1 MTAFLLELGTEEL
14 PASFVCD
21 STQQWQR
28 LIPATLA
35 EQFLTNDSI
44 NVYATPRRLA
54 VLVTGLPLQ
63 QLDREE
69 EVKGPPASS
78 AFKDGKPTKAAEGF
92 AKKQGVEIEALEV
105 RATDKGDF
113 VFVLKKIPG
122 RRTAD
127 ILAELVPLWINK
139 LEGKRFMRWAD
150 GDLKFPRPIRSL
162 VALLDDTVLPIT
174 LVSGSDTV
182 KSDRISQG
190 HRVLYTPPTPPLAK
204 GGTLIP
210 TPPQTQGG
218 TLIPTPPQTQGETL
232 IPTPT
237 QTQGET
243 LIPTP
248 TQTQGETLILTK
260 GGTGGVSI
268 PQAEDY
274 VQCLRAAY
282 VEVNRQQRKNQIQ
295 AQVEAAATKQGG
307 YADISDDLLE
317 EVTDLVE
324 WPNAVV
330 GKFDDEFLIL
340 PPEVITTIIVT
351 NQRYFPILKN
361 PQYPELLP
369 YFITISNGD
378 PAKSA
383 IIAAGNERVVRARL
397 ADGQFFYKADLAKP
411 LEDYLPKLE
420 TVTFQEDLGTVRA
433 KVDRLCKIA
442 NLLVNQL
449 QIPETEQADVAR
461 AALLCKAD
469 LVTQMVYELPE
480 MQGIMGQK
488 YALASG
494 ESEAVAT
501 AIFEHYLPKGAGDNL
516 PQTLTGQIV
525 GISDKLD
532 TLVSI
537 FGLGMLPTG
546 SSDPFALRRAAN
558 AIINIIWAAQLPVNL
573 HKLLAQVVAEFTA
586 IRPETSPELL
596 SQLSEFFIQRIRTL
610 LEEEKNVDY
619 DLVNAVLGEK
629 DPEYTERAL
638 RNLLDT
644 LERTLFLQQ
653 IRNDNTLDKI
663 YETVNRSTRLA
674 AQGDLDKIE
683 LEPKK
688 AVKPELFQKSSEQA
702 FYDAVV
708 QLVPQT
714 QLSKQTRNYQQLV
727 DSLTEIAPTVS
738 NFFDGPE
745 SVLVMDS
752 DPEIKRNRLNLLGLL
767 RNHARVLADFGAIV
781 NRS

>member
-1 MTAFLLELGTEEL
+1 MAAFLLELGTEEL
-14 PASFVCD
+14 PASFVTG
-21 STQQWQR
+21 SAQQWQR
-28 LIPATLA
+28 LVPETLA

-44 NVYATPRRLA
+44 HVYATPRRLA
-54 VLVTGLPLQ
+54 VLIKGLPVQ

-92 AKKQGVEIEALEV
+92 AKKQGVEIDALEV

-122 RRTAD
+122 RQTAD
-127 ILAELVPLWINK
+127 ILAELVPLWISK

-150 GDLKFPRPIRSL
+150 GELKFPRPIRSI
-162 VALLDDTVLPIT
+162 VALLDDTVLPIA
-174 LVSGSDTV
+174 LVNGSDTV

-190 HRVLYTPPTPPLAK
+190 HRVLHTPPTPPLAK
-204 GGTLIP
+204 EGTLP
-210 TPPQTQGG
+210 TPPLAKEG
-218 TLIPTPPQTQGETL
+218 TSLPTPPLAKEGTL
-232 IPTPT
+232 PTPPLAKEGT
-237 QTQGET
+237 S
-243 LIPTP
+243 LPTP
-248 TQTQGETLILTK
+248 PLSK

-268 PQAEDY
+268 PQAEGY
-274 VQCLRAAY
+274 VECLRAAY
-282 VEVNRQQRKNQIQ
+282 VEVDRSQRKTQIK

-330 GKFDDEFLIL
+330 GKFDEEFLIL

-361 PQYPELLP
+361 PKSPELLP

-442 NLLVNQL
+442 SLIVNQL
-449 QIPETEQADVAR
+449 QLTAEESLHIAR

-494 ESEAVAT
+494 ESEAVAKG
-501 AIFEHYLPKGAGDNL
+501 IVEHYLPKGAGDKL
-516 PQTLTGQIV
+516 PQTITGQIV
-525 GISDKLD
+525 GIADKLD

-558 AIINIIWAAQLPVNL
+558 AIVNIIWAAQLPVNL
-573 HKLLAQVVAEFTA
+573 HQLLAESVGEFTA
-586 IRPETSPELL
+586 LRPETPVELL
-596 SQLSEFFIQRIRTL
+596 SQLYDFFLQRIRTL
-610 LEEEKNVDY
+610 LQEEKHVDY
-619 DLVNAVLGEK
+619 DLVNAVLGEN

-638 RNLLDT
+638 RDLLDA
-644 LERTLFLQQ
+644 LERALFLQQ
-653 IRNDNTLDKI
+653 IRNNHTLDKI

-714 QLSKQTRNYQQLV
+714 QLSKQTRNYQLLV

-752 DPEIKRNRLNLLGLL
+752 DPEIKRNRLSLLGLL

-781 NRS
+781 NRF

>member
-1 MTAFLLELGTEEL
+1 MPNFLLELGTEEL
-14 PASFVCD
+14 PASFVA
-21 STQQWQR
+21 SSAQQWQR
-28 LIPATLA
+28 LVPATLA
-35 EQFLTNDSI
+35 EESLTNDSI

-54 VLVTGLPLQ
+54 VLVKGLPVK

-92 AKKQGVEIEALEV
+92 AKKQGVEIDALEV

-122 RRTAD
+122 RMSAD
-127 ILAELVPLWINK
+127 ILTELVPQWINK

-150 GDLKFPRPIRSL
+150 GDLKFPRPIRSM

-190 HRVLYTPPTPPLAK
+190 HRVLYTPPTAL
-204 GGTLIP
+204 
-210 TPPQTQGG
+210 
-218 TLIPTPPQTQGETL
+218 
-232 IPTPT
+232 
-237 QTQGET
+237 
-243 LIPTP
+243 
-248 TQTQGETLILTK
+248 
-260 GGTGGVSI
+260 GGVSI

-274 VQCLRAAY
+274 VECLRAAC
-282 VEVNRQQRKNQIQ
+282 VEVDRTQRKNQIK

-307 YADISDDLLE
+307 YAAITEDLLE

-330 GKFDDEFLIL
+330 GKFDEEFLIL

-351 NQRYFPILKN
+351 NQRYFPILKS
-361 PQYPELLP
+361 PDYPELLP

-378 PAKSA
+378 PAKAA

-397 ADGQFFYKADLAKP
+397 ADGQFFYKADLVKP

-420 TVTFQEDLGTVRA
+420 KVTFQEDLGTVRA

-442 NLLVNQL
+442 SLIVNQL
-449 QIPETEQADVAR
+449 QIPEEEQGDIAR

-494 ESEAVAT
+494 ESEEVAT

-516 PQTLTGQIV
+516 PQTLTGQVVAIA
-525 GISDKLD
+525 DKLD

-558 AIINIIWAAQLPVNL
+558 AITNIIWAAQLPLNL
-573 HKLLAQVVAEFTA
+573 HQLLAEVVAEFTA
-586 IRPETSPELL
+586 ARPETPTELL
-596 SQLSEFFIQRIRTL
+596 AQLYEFFLQRIRTL
-610 LEEEKNVDY
+610 LQEEKNVDY
-619 DLVNAVLGEK
+619 DLVNAVLGEN

-638 RNLLDT
+638 RDLLDA
-644 LERTLFLQQ
+644 LERALFLQQ
-653 IRNDNTLDKI
+653 IRNNQTLDLI

-674 AQGDLDKIE
+674 AQGSLDKIQ
-683 LEPKK
+683 LEPKT

-714 QLSKQTRNYQQLV
+714 LLSKQTRNYQQLV

-781 NRS
+781 NRF

>member
-1 MTAFLLELGTEEL
+1 MANFLLELGTEEL
-14 PASFVCD
+14 PASFVKD
-21 STQQWQR
+21 SAQQWQR
-28 LIPATLA
+28 LVPTTLS
-35 EQFLTNDSI
+35 EQFLTNESI
-44 NVYATPRRLA
+44 HVYATPRRLA
-54 VLVTGLPLQ
+54 VLIKGLPVQ
-63 QLDREE
+63 QSDREE

-92 AKKQGVEIEALEV
+92 TKKQGVEIDALEI

-122 RRTAD
+122 RMSAD
-127 ILAELVPLWINK
+127 ILAELVPLWISK

-150 GDLKFPRPIRSL
+150 GDLKFPRPIRSI

-182 KSDRISQG
+182 KSDRISQA
-190 HRVLYTPPTPPLAK
+190 HRVLHPS
-204 GGTLIP
+204 
-210 TPPQTQGG
+210 Q
-218 TLIPTPPQTQGETL
+218 
-232 IPTPT
+232 
-237 QTQGET
+237 
-243 LIPTP
+243 
-248 TQTQGETLILTK
+248 
-260 GGTGGVSI
+260 VSI

-274 VQCLRAAY
+274 VECLRAAC
-282 VEVNRQQRKNQIQ
+282 VEVDREQRKTQIK

-307 YADISDDLLE
+307 YADITEDLLE

-330 GKFDDEFLIL
+330 GKFDDEFLML

-351 NQRYFPILKN
+351 NQRYFPILKS
-361 PQYPELLP
+361 PDFPELLP

-442 NLLVNQL
+442 SLIANQL
-449 QIPETEQADVAR
+449 QITAEEQAYIAR

-525 GISDKLD
+525 GIADKLD

-558 AIINIIWAAQLPVNL
+558 AIVNIIWAAQLPVNL
-573 HKLLAQVVAEFTA
+573 HQLLAEVVAEFTA
-586 IRPETSPELL
+586 IRPETSPELQ
-596 SQLSEFFIQRIRTL
+596 SQLSEFFLQRIRTL
-610 LEEEKNVDY
+610 LQEEKNIDY
-619 DLVNAVLGEK
+619 DLVNAVLGEN

-638 RNLLDT
+638 RDLLDA
-644 LERTLFLQQ
+644 LERALFLQQ

-674 AQGDLDKIE
+674 AQGDLDKVE
-683 LEPKK
+683 LEPKT
-688 AVKPELFQKSSEQA
+688 AVKPELFQKSSEPA
-702 FYDAVV
+702 FYDALV

-714 QLSKQTRNYQQLV
+714 QLSKQTRNYQLLV
-727 DSLTEIAPTVS
+727 DSLTEIAPTVG
-738 NFFDGPE
+738 NFFDGPD
-745 SVLVMDS
+745 SVLVMDA
-752 DPEIKRNRLNLLGLL
+752 DAEIKRNRLNLLGLL

-781 NRS
+781 KS

>member
-1 MTAFLLELGTEEL
+1 MANFLLELGTEEL
-14 PASFVCD
+14 PASFVA
-21 STQQWQR
+21 SSAQQWQR
-28 LIPATLA
+28 LVPATLS
-35 EQFLTNDSI
+35 EQFLTNKSI
-44 NVYATPRRLA
+44 HVYATPRRLA
-54 VLVTGLPLQ
+54 VLVKGLPLQ

-69 EVKGPPASS
+69 EVKGPPATA

-92 AKKQGVEIEALEV
+92 AKKQGVEIDALEV

-122 RRTAD
+122 RMSAD
-127 ILAELVPLWINK
+127 ILAELVPLWISK

-150 GDLKFPRPIRSL
+150 GDLKFPRPIRSI
-162 VALLDDTVLPIT
+162 VALLDDTVLQIT
-174 LVSGSDTV
+174 LVSGSDTI
-182 KSDRISQG
+182 KSDRISQA
-190 HRVLYTPPTPPLAK
+190 HRVLHPS
-204 GGTLIP
+204 
-210 TPPQTQGG
+210 Q
-218 TLIPTPPQTQGETL
+218 
-232 IPTPT
+232 
-237 QTQGET
+237 
-243 LIPTP
+243 
-248 TQTQGETLILTK
+248 
-260 GGTGGVSI
+260 VSI

-274 VQCLRAAY
+274 VECLRAAC
-282 VEVNRQQRKNQIQ
+282 VEVDRTQRKTQIQ

-307 YADISDDLLE
+307 YADITEDLLE

-340 PPEVITTIIVT
+340 PPEVITAIIVT
-351 NQRYFPILKN
+351 NQRYFPILKSPN
-361 PQYPELLP
+361 FPELLP

-442 NLLVNQL
+442 SLIANQL
-449 QIPETEQADVAR
+449 QITAEEQAYIAR

-525 GISDKLD
+525 GIADKLD

-558 AIINIIWAAQLPVNL
+558 AIVNIIWAAQLPVNL
-573 HKLLAQVVAEFTA
+573 HQLLAEVVAEFTA
-586 IRPETSPELL
+586 IRPETSPELQ
-596 SQLSEFFIQRIRTL
+596 SQLSEFFLQRIRTL
-610 LEEEKNVDY
+610 LQEEKNIDY
-619 DLVNAVLGEK
+619 DLVNAVLGEN

-638 RNLLDT
+638 RDLLDA
-644 LERTLFLQQ
+644 LERALFLQQ

-683 LEPKK
+683 LEPKT
-688 AVKPELFQKSSEQA
+688 AVKPELFQKSSEPA
-702 FYDAVV
+702 FYDALV

-714 QLSKQTRNYQQLV
+714 QLSKQTRNYQLLV

-738 NFFDGPE
+738 NFFDGPD
-745 SVLVMDS
+745 SVLVMDA
-752 DPEIKRNRLNLLGLL
+752 DAEIKRNRLSLLGLL

-781 NRS
+781 KS

>member
-1 MTAFLLELGTEEL
+1 MPNFLLELGTEEL
-14 PASFVCD
+14 PASFVA
-21 STQQWQR
+21 SSAQQWQR
-28 LIPATLA
+28 LVPATLA
-35 EQFLTNDSI
+35 EESLTNDSI

-54 VLVTGLPLQ
+54 VLVKGLPVQ

-122 RRTAD
+122 RMTAD
-127 ILAELVPLWINK
+127 ILTELVPQWINK

-150 GDLKFPRPIRSL
+150 GDLKFPRPIRWM

-190 HRVLYTPPTPPLAK
+190 HRVLYTPPTPPLGK
-204 GGTLIP
+204 G
-210 TPPQTQGG
+210 
-218 TLIPTPPQTQGETL
+218 EA
-232 IPTPT
+232 
-237 QTQGET
+237 
-243 LIPTP
+243 
-248 TQTQGETLILTK
+248 
-260 GGTGGVSI
+260 GGVSI

-274 VQCLRAAY
+274 VECLRAAC
-282 VEVNRQQRKNQIQ
+282 VEVDRTQRKNQIK

-307 YADISDDLLE
+307 YADITEDLLE

-351 NQRYFPILKN
+351 NQRYFPILKS
-361 PQYPELLP
+361 PDYPELLP

-378 PAKSA
+378 SAKAA

-397 ADGQFFYKADLAKP
+397 ADGQFFYKADLVKP
-411 LEDYLPKLE
+411 LEDYLPKLA

-442 NLLVNQL
+442 SLIATQL
-449 QIPETEQADVAR
+449 QITDEEQAYIAR

-494 ESEAVAT
+494 ESEEVAT

-516 PQTLTGQIV
+516 PQTLTGQVV
-525 GISDKLD
+525 GIADKLD

-558 AIINIIWAAQLPVNL
+558 AITNIIWAAQLPINL
-573 HKLLAQVVAEFTA
+573 HQLLAEVVAEFTTA
-586 IRPETSPELL
+586 RPETPAELL
-596 SQLSEFFIQRIRTL
+596 DQLYEFFLQRIRTL
-610 LEEEKNVDY
+610 LQEEKNVDY
-619 DLVNAVLGEK
+619 DLVNAVLGEN

-638 RNLLDT
+638 RDLLDAR
-644 LERTLFLQQ
+644 ERALFLQQ
-653 IRNDNTLDKI
+653 IRNNQTLDLI

-674 AQGDLDKIE
+674 AQGDLDKVE
-683 LEPKK
+683 LEPKT
-688 AVKPELFQKSSEQA
+688 AVKPDLFQKSSEQA

-714 QLSKQTRNYQQLV
+714 LLSKQTRNYQQLV

-738 NFFDGPE
+738 SFFDGPE
-745 SVLVMDS
+745 SVLVMDP
-752 DPEIKRNRLNLLGLL
+752 DPEIKQNRLNLLGLL
-767 RNHARVLADFGAIV
+767 RNHARVLADFGGIV
-781 NRS
+781 KS

>member
-1 MTAFLLELGTEEL
+1 MANFLLELGTEEL
-14 PASFVCD
+14 PASFVRG
-21 STQQWQR
+21 SAQQWQQ
-28 LIPATLA
+28 LVPATLA
-35 EQFLTNDSI
+35 EQSLTNDSI

-54 VLVTGLPLQ
+54 VLVKGLPVQ

-92 AKKQGVEIEALEV
+92 AKKQGVEIDALEV

-122 RRTAD
+122 RKTAD
-127 ILAELVPLWINK
+127 ILAELVPQWINK

-150 GDLKFPRPIRSL
+150 GDLKFPRPIRSM

-190 HRVLYTPPTPPLAK
+190 HRVLHTPPTPPLD
-204 GGTLIP
+204 
-210 TPPQTQGG
+210 
-218 TLIPTPPQTQGETL
+218 
-232 IPTPT
+232 
-237 QTQGET
+237 
-243 LIPTP
+243 
-248 TQTQGETLILTK
+248 K

-274 VQCLRAAY
+274 VECLRAAC
-282 VEVNRQQRKNQIQ
+282 VEVDRSQRKTQIK

-307 YADISDDLLE
+307 YADITEELLE

-330 GKFDDEFLIL
+330 GKFDEEFLIL

-351 NQRYFPILKN
+351 NQRYFPILKS
-361 PQYPELLP
+361 PDYPELLP
-369 YFITISNGD
+369 YFITISNGS

-442 NLLVNQL
+442 SLIINQL
-449 QIPETEQADVAR
+449 QITEEEQADVAR

-501 AIFEHYLPKGAGDNL
+501 AIFEHYLPRGAGDKL

-525 GISDKLD
+525 GIADKLD

-558 AIINIIWAAQLPVNL
+558 AITNIIWAAQLPVNL
-573 HKLLAQVVAEFTA
+573 HQLLAEVVAEFTA
-586 IRPETSPELL
+586 ARPETPGELL
-596 SQLSEFFIQRIRTL
+596 DQLYDFFLQRIRTL
-610 LEEEKNVDY
+610 LQEEKNVDY
-619 DLVNAVLGEK
+619 DLVNAILGEN

-638 RNLLDT
+638 RDLLDA
-644 LERTLFLQQ
+644 LERALFLQQ
-653 IRNDNTLDKI
+653 IRNNQTLDLI

-683 LEPKK
+683 LEPKT

-738 NFFDGPE
+738 NFFDGSE

-752 DPEIKRNRLNLLGLL
+752 DPEIKQNRLNLLGLL

-781 NRS
+781 KS

>member
-1 MTAFLLELGTEEL
+1 MANFLLELGTEEL
-14 PASFVCD
+14 PASFVR
-21 STQQWQR
+21 SSAQQWQR
-28 LIPATLA
+28 LVPATLA
-35 EQFLTNDSI
+35 EQSLTNDSI
-44 NVYATPRRLA
+44 NVYATARRLA
-54 VLVTGLPLQ
+54 VLVKGLPVQ

-78 AFKDGKPTKAAEGF
+78 AFKDGKPTTAAEGF
-92 AKKQGVEIEALEV
+92 AKKQGVEIDALEV

-113 VFVLKKIPG
+113 VFVLKKIAG
-122 RRTAD
+122 RMTAD
-127 ILAELVPLWINK
+127 ILAELVPQWINK

-150 GDLKFPRPIRSL
+150 GDLKFPRPIRWM

-190 HRVLYTPPTPPLAK
+190 HRVLHTSPTPPLAK
-204 GGTLIP
+204 GGTSLP
-210 TPPQTQGG
+210 TPP
-218 TLIPTPPQTQGETL
+218 LA
-232 IPTPT
+232 
-237 QTQGET
+237 
-243 LIPTP
+243 
-248 TQTQGETLILTK
+248 K

-268 PQAEDY
+268 PHAEDY
-274 VQCLRAAY
+274 VECLRAAW
-282 VEVNRQQRKNQIQ
+282 VEVDRTQRKTQIK

-307 YADISDDLLE
+307 YADITEELLE

-330 GKFDDEFLIL
+330 GKFDEEFLIL

-351 NQRYFPILKN
+351 NQRYFPILKS
-361 PQYPELLP
+361 PDYPELLP

-397 ADGQFFYKADLAKP
+397 ADGQFFYKADLAKR

-442 NLLVNQL
+442 SLIVNQL
-449 QIPETEQADVAR
+449 QITEEEQADVAR

-501 AIFEHYLPKGAGDNL
+501 AIFEHYLPRGAGDNL
-516 PQTLTGQIV
+516 PQTLTGQVI
-525 GISDKLD
+525 GIADKLD

-558 AIINIIWAAQLPVNL
+558 AITNIIWAAQLPVKL
-573 HKLLAQVVAEFTA
+573 HPFLSEVVAEFTA
-586 IRPETSPELL
+586 ARPETPRELL
-596 SQLSEFFIQRIRTL
+596 DQLYEFFLQRIRTL
-610 LEEEKNVDY
+610 LQEEKNVDY
-619 DLVNAVLGEK
+619 DLVNAVLGEN

-638 RNLLDT
+638 RDLLDA
-644 LERTLFLQQ
+644 LERALFLQQ
-653 IRNDNTLDKI
+653 IRNNQTLDLI

-683 LEPKK
+683 LEPKT

-752 DPEIKRNRLNLLGLL
+752 DPQIKQNRLNLLGLL

-781 NRS
+781 NRF

>member
-1 MTAFLLELGTEEL
+1 MPNFLLELGTEEL
-14 PASFVCD
+14 PASFVVG
-21 STQQWQR
+21 SAQQWQR
-28 LIPATLA
+28 LVPATLA
-35 EQFLTNDSI
+35 EESLTNDSI

-54 VLVTGLPLQ
+54 VLVKGLPVQ

-92 AKKQGVEIEALEV
+92 AKKQGVEIDALEV

-122 RRTAD
+122 RMSAD
-127 ILAELVPLWINK
+127 ILTELVPQWINK

-150 GDLKFPRPIRSL
+150 GDLKFPRPIRSI

-190 HRVLYTPPTPPLAK
+190 HRVLH
-204 GGTLIP
+204 
-210 TPPQTQGG
+210 PQ
-218 TLIPTPPQTQGETL
+218 P
-232 IPTPT
+232 
-237 QTQGET
+237 
-243 LIPTP
+243 
-248 TQTQGETLILTK
+248 
-260 GGTGGVSI
+260 VSI

-274 VQCLRAAY
+274 VEYLRAAC
-282 VEVNRQQRKNQIQ
+282 VEVDRTQRKNQIK

-307 YADISDDLLE
+307 YADITEDLLE

-330 GKFDDEFLIL
+330 GKFDEEFLIL

-361 PQYPELLP
+361 PGYPELLP

-378 PAKSA
+378 PAKAA

-397 ADGQFFYKADLAKP
+397 ADGQFFYKADLVKP
-411 LEDYLPKLE
+411 LEDYLPKLA

-442 NLLVNQL
+442 SLITNQL
-449 QIPETEQADVAR
+449 QITGEEQAYIAR
-461 AALLCKAD
+461 SALLCKAD

-494 ESEAVAT
+494 ESEEVAT
-501 AIFEHYLPKGAGDNL
+501 AILEHYLPKGAGDNL
-516 PQTLTGQIV
+516 PQTITGQIV
-525 GISDKLD
+525 AIADKLD

-573 HKLLAQVVAEFTA
+573 HQLLAQVVAEFTA
-586 IRPETSPELL
+586 TRPETPTELL
-596 SQLSEFFIQRIRTL
+596 AQLYEFFLQRIRTL
-610 LEEEKNVDY
+610 LQEEKNVDY
-619 DLVNAVLGEK
+619 DLVNAVLGEN

-638 RNLLDT
+638 RDLLDA
-644 LERTLFLQQ
+644 LERALFLQQ
-653 IRNDNTLDKI
+653 IRNNQTLDLI

-683 LEPKK
+683 LEPKA

-714 QLSKQTRNYQQLV
+714 LLSKQTRNYQQLV
-727 DSLTEIAPTVS
+727 DSLTEISPTVS

-745 SVLVMDS
+745 SVLVMDP
-752 DPEIKRNRLNLLGLL
+752 DPEIKQNRLNLLGLL

-781 NRS
+781 KS

>member
-1 MTAFLLELGTEEL
+1 MAAFLLELGTEEL

-21 STQQWQR
+21 SAQQWQR
-28 LIPATLA
+28 LVPATLG
-35 EQFLTNDSI
+35 EQFLTNESI
-44 NVYATPRRLA
+44 HVYATPRRLA
-54 VLVTGLPLQ
+54 VLVKGLPVQ

-92 AKKQGVEIEALEV
+92 AKKQGVEIEALEI

-122 RRTAD
+122 RMTAD
-127 ILAELVPLWINK
+127 ILAELVPLWISK

-150 GDLKFPRPIRSL
+150 GDLKFPRPIRSI

-182 KSDRISQG
+182 KSDRISQA
-190 HRVLYTPPTPPLAK
+190 HRVLHPS
-204 GGTLIP
+204 
-210 TPPQTQGG
+210 Q
-218 TLIPTPPQTQGETL
+218 
-232 IPTPT
+232 
-237 QTQGET
+237 
-243 LIPTP
+243 
-248 TQTQGETLILTK
+248 
-260 GGTGGVSI
+260 VSI

-274 VQCLRAAY
+274 VECLRAAY
-282 VEVNRQQRKNQIQ
+282 VEVDRQQRKTQIQ

-307 YADISDDLLE
+307 YADITDELLE

-330 GKFDDEFLIL
+330 GKFDDDFLML

-351 NQRYFPILKN
+351 NQRYFPILKS
-361 PQYPELLP
+361 PDFPELLP

-378 PAKSA
+378 PARSA

-433 KVDRLCKIA
+433 KVDRLSKIA
-442 NLLVNQL
+442 SLIANQL
-449 QIPETEQADVAR
+449 QLTAEESLYIAR
-461 AALLCKAD
+461 ASLLCKAD

-558 AIINIIWAAQLPVNL
+558 AIVNIIWTAQLPVNL
-573 HKLLAQVVAEFTA
+573 HQLLAESVGEFTA

-596 SQLSEFFIQRIRTL
+596 SQLSEFFLQRIRTL
-610 LEEEKNVDY
+610 LQEEKNIDY
-619 DLVNAVLGEK
+619 DLVNAVLGEN

-638 RNLLDT
+638 RDLLDA
-644 LERTLFLQQ
+644 LERALFLQQ
-653 IRNDNTLDKI
+653 IRNNQTLDLI

-674 AQGDLDKIE
+674 AQGDLDKVE
-683 LEPKK
+683 LEPKTV
-688 AVKPELFQKSSEQA
+688 VKPELFQKSSEQA
-702 FYDAVV
+702 FYDALV

-714 QLSKQTRNYQQLV
+714 QLSKQTRNYQLLV
-727 DSLTEIAPTVS
+727 DSLTEIAPTVG

-745 SVLVMDS
+745 SVLVMDADS
-752 DPEIKRNRLNLLGLL
+752 EIKGNRLNLLGLL

-781 NRS
+781 NRF

>member
-1 MTAFLLELGTEEL
+1 MAAFLLELGTEEL

-21 STQQWQR
+21 SVQQWQR
-28 LIPATLA
+28 LIPANLA
-35 EQFLTNDSI
+35 EQFLTNESI
-44 NVYATPRRLA
+44 HVYATPRRLA
-54 VLVTGLPLQ
+54 VLVTGLPVQ

-92 AKKQGVEIEALEV
+92 AKKQGVEMDALEI

-122 RRTAD
+122 RMSAD
-127 ILAELVPLWINK
+127 ILTELVPLWISK

-150 GDLKFPRPIRSL
+150 GDLKFPRPIRSI

-182 KSDRISQG
+182 KSDRLSQG

-204 GGTLIP
+204 GGTSLP
-210 TPPQTQGG
+210 TPP
-218 TLIPTPPQTQGETL
+218 LA
-232 IPTPT
+232 
-237 QTQGET
+237 
-243 LIPTP
+243 
-248 TQTQGETLILTK
+248 K

-268 PQAEDY
+268 PQAEGY
-274 VQCLRAAY
+274 VECLRAAY
-282 VEVNRQQRKNQIQ
+282 VEVDRSQRKTQIQ

-330 GKFDDEFLIL
+330 GKFDDEFLML

-361 PQYPELLP
+361 PKSPELLP

-442 NLLVNQL
+442 NLIVNQL
-449 QIPETEQADVAR
+449 QLTAAENLHIAR

-494 ESEAVAT
+494 EPEAVAT

-525 GISDKLD
+525 GIADKLD

-558 AIINIIWAAQLPVNL
+558 AIVNIIWAAQLPVNL
-573 HKLLAQVVAEFTA
+573 HQLLAESVAEFTV

-596 SQLSEFFIQRIRTL
+596 SQLYEFFLQRIRTL
-610 LEEEKNVDY
+610 LQEEKHVDY
-619 DLVNAVLGEK
+619 DLVNAVLGEN

-638 RNLLDT
+638 RDLLDA
-644 LERTLFLQQ
+644 LERALFLQQ
-653 IRNDNTLDKI
+653 IRNDKTLDLI

-674 AQGDLDKIE
+674 TQGDLDKIE
-683 LEPKK
+683 LEPQTV
-688 AVKPELFQKSSEQA
+688 VKPELFQKSSEQA
-702 FYDAVV
+702 FYDALVE
-708 QLVPQT
+708 LVPQT
-714 QLSKQTRNYQQLV
+714 QLSKQTRNYQLLV
-727 DSLTEIAPTVS
+727 DSLTEIAPTVG

-745 SVLVMDS
+745 SVLVMDA
-752 DPEIKRNRLNLLGLL
+752 DAEIKRNRLSLLGLL

-781 NRS
+781 NRF

>member
-1 MTAFLLELGTEEL
+1 MPNFLLELGTEEL
-14 PASFVCD
+14 PASFVAG
-21 STQQWQR
+21 SAQQWQQ
-28 LIPATLA
+28 LVPATLA
-35 EQFLTNDSI
+35 EESLTNDSI

-54 VLVTGLPLQ
+54 VLVKGLPVQ

-92 AKKQGVEIEALEV
+92 AKKQGVEIDALEV

-122 RRTAD
+122 RMTAD
-127 ILAELVPLWINK
+127 ILTELVPQWINK

-190 HRVLYTPPTPPLAK
+190 HRVLH
-204 GGTLIP
+204 
-210 TPPQTQGG
+210 PQ
-218 TLIPTPPQTQGETL
+218 P
-232 IPTPT
+232 
-237 QTQGET
+237 
-243 LIPTP
+243 
-248 TQTQGETLILTK
+248 
-260 GGTGGVSI
+260 VSI

-274 VQCLRAAY
+274 VECLRAAC
-282 VEVNRQQRKNQIQ
+282 VEVDRSQRKNQIK
-295 AQVEAAATKQGG
+295 AQVEAAATKQSG
-307 YADISDDLLE
+307 YADITEDLLE

-330 GKFDDEFLIL
+330 GKFDEEFLIL

-351 NQRYFPILKN
+351 NQRYFPILKS
-361 PQYPELLP
+361 PDFPELLP

-378 PAKSA
+378 PAKAA

-397 ADGQFFYKADLAKP
+397 ADGQFFYKADLVKP
-411 LEDYLPKLE
+411 LEDYLPKLA

-442 NLLVNQL
+442 SLIATQL
-449 QIPETEQADVAR
+449 QITGEEQAYIAR

-494 ESEAVAT
+494 ESEEVAT

-516 PQTLTGQIV
+516 PQTLTGQVV
-525 GISDKLD
+525 GIADKLD

-558 AIINIIWAAQLPVNL
+558 AIINIIWAAQLPINL
-573 HKLLAQVVAEFTA
+573 HQLLAEVVAEFTA
-586 IRPETSPELL
+586 ARPETPAELL
-596 SQLSEFFIQRIRTL
+596 SQLYEFFLQRIRTL
-610 LEEEKNVDY
+610 LQEEKNVDY
-619 DLVNAVLGEK
+619 DLVNAVLGEN

-638 RNLLDT
+638 RDLLDA
-644 LERTLFLQQ
+644 LERALFLQE
-653 IRNDNTLDKI
+653 IRNNQTLDLI

-674 AQGDLDKIE
+674 AQGDLDKVE
-683 LEPKK
+683 LEPKN

-714 QLSKQTRNYQQLV
+714 LLSKQTRDYQQLV

-752 DPEIKRNRLNLLGLL
+752 DPEIKQNRLNLLGLL

-781 NRS
+781 KG

>member
-1 MTAFLLELGTEEL
+1 MANFLLELGTEEL
-14 PASFVCD
+14 PASFVKG
-21 STQQWQR
+21 SAEQWQR
-28 LIPATLA
+28 LVPASLA
-35 EQFLTNDSI
+35 EQSLTNDSI

-54 VLVTGLPLQ
+54 VLVKGLPVQ

-92 AKKQGVEIEALEV
+92 AKKQGVEIDALEV

-122 RRTAD
+122 RMSAD
-127 ILAELVPLWINK
+127 ILAELVPQWINK

-150 GDLKFPRPIRSL
+150 GDLKFPRPIRSM

-190 HRVLYTPPTPPLAK
+190 HRVLYTPPTPPLGK
-204 GGTLIP
+204 GETSLP
-210 TPPQTQGG
+210 TPPLG
-218 TLIPTPPQTQGETL
+218 
-232 IPTPT
+232 
-237 QTQGET
+237 
-243 LIPTP
+243 
-248 TQTQGETLILTK
+248 K

-274 VQCLRAAY
+274 VECLRAAC
-282 VEVNRQQRKNQIQ
+282 VEVDRTKRKTQIK

-307 YADISDDLLE
+307 YAEITEDLLE

-330 GKFDDEFLIL
+330 GKFDEEFLIL

-351 NQRYFPILKN
+351 NQRYFPILKS
-361 PQYPELLP
+361 PDFPELLP

-378 PAKSA
+378 PAKAA

-397 ADGQFFYKADLAKP
+397 ADGQFFYKADLVKP

-420 TVTFQEDLGTVRA
+420 KVTFQEDLGTVRA

-442 NLLVNQL
+442 SLIVNQL
-449 QIPETEQADVAR
+449 QITDEEQAYIAR

-494 ESEAVAT
+494 EPEAVAT

-525 GISDKLD
+525 GIADKLD

-558 AIINIIWAAQLPVNL
+558 AIIDIIWTAELQINL
-573 HKLLAQVVAEFTA
+573 HKLLAEVVAEFTA

-596 SQLSEFFIQRIRTL
+596 SQLSEFFLQRIRTL
-610 LEEEKNVDY
+610 LQEEGQLDY
-619 DLVNAVLGEK
+619 DVVNAVLGEN

-638 RNLLDT
+638 RDLLDA
-644 LERTLFLQQ
+644 LERALFLQQ
-653 IRNDNTLDKI
+653 IRNDNTLDLI

-674 AQGDLDKIE
+674 AQGDLDKVE
-683 LEPKK
+683 LEPKN

-714 QLSKQTRNYQQLV
+714 LLSKQTRDYQQLV

-752 DPEIKRNRLNLLGLL
+752 DPEIKQNRLNLLGLL

-781 NRS
+781 KS

>member
-1 MTAFLLELGTEEL
+1 MPNFLLELGTEEL
-14 PASFVCD
+14 PASFVA
-21 STQQWQR
+21 SSAQQWQR
-28 LIPATLA
+28 LVPATLA
-35 EQFLTNDSI
+35 EESLTNDSI

-54 VLVTGLPLQ
+54 VLVKGLPVQ

-92 AKKQGVEIEALEV
+92 AKKQGVEIDALEV

-122 RRTAD
+122 RMTAD
-127 ILAELVPLWINK
+127 ILTELVPQWINK

-150 GDLKFPRPIRSL
+150 GDLKFPRPIRSI

-190 HRVLYTPPTPPLAK
+190 HRVLH
-204 GGTLIP
+204 
-210 TPPQTQGG
+210 PQ
-218 TLIPTPPQTQGETL
+218 P
-232 IPTPT
+232 
-237 QTQGET
+237 
-243 LIPTP
+243 
-248 TQTQGETLILTK
+248 
-260 GGTGGVSI
+260 VSI

-274 VQCLRAAY
+274 VECLRAGC
-282 VEVNRQQRKNQIQ
+282 VEVDRSQRKNQIK
-295 AQVEAAATKQGG
+295 AQVEAAATKQSG
-307 YADISDDLLE
+307 YADITEDLLE

-351 NQRYFPILKN
+351 NQRYFPILKS
-361 PQYPELLP
+361 PDFPELLP

-378 PAKSA
+378 PAKAA

-397 ADGQFFYKADLAKP
+397 ADGQFFYKADLVKP
-411 LEDYLPKLE
+411 LEDYLPKLA

-442 NLLVNQL
+442 SLIATQL
-449 QIPETEQADVAR
+449 QITGEQQAYIAR

-494 ESEAVAT
+494 ESEEVAT

-516 PQTLTGQIV
+516 PQTLTGQVV
-525 GISDKLD
+525 GIADKLD

-558 AIINIIWAAQLPVNL
+558 AITNIIWAAQLPINL
-573 HKLLAQVVAEFTA
+573 HQLLAEVVTEFTA
-586 IRPETSPELL
+586 ARPETPAELL
-596 SQLSEFFIQRIRTL
+596 DQLYEFFLQRIRTL
-610 LEEEKNVDY
+610 LQEEKNVDY
-619 DLVNAVLGEK
+619 DLVNAVLGEN
-629 DPEYTERAL
+629 DLEYTERAL
-638 RNLLDT
+638 RDLLDAR
-644 LERTLFLQQ
+644 ERALFLQQ
-653 IRNDNTLDKI
+653 IRNNQTLDLI

-683 LEPKK
+683 LEPKA
-688 AVKPELFQKSSEQA
+688 AVKPDLFQKSSEQA

-714 QLSKQTRNYQQLV
+714 LLSKQTRNYQQLV

-752 DPEIKRNRLNLLGLL
+752 DPEIKQNRLNLLGLL

-781 NRS
+781 KS

>member
-1 MTAFLLELGTEEL
+1 MAAFLLELGTEEL

-21 STQQWQR
+21 SAQQWQR
-28 LIPATLA
+28 LVPTTLA
-35 EQFLTNDSI
+35 EQFLTNESI
-44 NVYATPRRLA
+44 HVYATPRRLA
-54 VLVTGLPLQ
+54 VLIKGLPVQ

-69 EVKGPPASS
+69 DVKGPPASS

-92 AKKQGVEIEALEV
+92 AKKQGVEIEALEI

-122 RRTAD
+122 RMSAD
-127 ILAELVPLWINK
+127 ILTELVPLWISK

-150 GDLKFPRPIRSL
+150 GDLKFPRPIRSI

-182 KSDRISQG
+182 KSDRISQA
-190 HRVLYTPPTPPLAK
+190 HRVLH
-204 GGTLIP
+204 
-210 TPPQTQGG
+210 PQ
-218 TLIPTPPQTQGETL
+218 P
-232 IPTPT
+232 
-237 QTQGET
+237 
-243 LIPTP
+243 
-248 TQTQGETLILTK
+248 
-260 GGTGGVSI
+260 VSI

-274 VQCLRAAY
+274 VECLRAAY
-282 VEVNRQQRKNQIQ
+282 VEVDRTQRKTQIQ

-307 YADISDDLLE
+307 YADITDDLLE

-330 GKFDDEFLIL
+330 GKFDDEFLML

-351 NQRYFPILKN
+351 NQRYFPILKS
-361 PQYPELLP
+361 PDFPELLP

-442 NLLVNQL
+442 SLIVNQL
-449 QIPETEQADVAR
+449 QLTAEENLHIAR

-516 PQTLTGQIV
+516 PETLTGQIV

-558 AIINIIWAAQLPVNL
+558 AIVNIIWAAQLPVNL
-573 HKLLAQVVAEFTA
+573 HQLLAESVAEFTL

-596 SQLSEFFIQRIRTL
+596 SQLSEFFLQRIRTL
-610 LEEEKNVDY
+610 LQEEKNVDY
-619 DLVNAVLGEK
+619 DLVNAVLGEN

-638 RNLLDT
+638 RDLLDA
-644 LERTLFLQQ
+644 LERALFLQQ
-653 IRNDNTLDKI
+653 IRNNQTLDLI

-683 LEPKK
+683 LEPKT

-702 FYDAVV
+702 FYDALV

-714 QLSKQTRNYQQLV
+714 QLSKQTRNYQLLV

-738 NFFDGPE
+738 NFFDGPD
-745 SVLVMDS
+745 SVLVMDA
-752 DPEIKRNRLNLLGLL
+752 DAGIKGNRLNLLGLL

>member
-1 MTAFLLELGTEEL
+1 MVAFLLELGTEEL
-14 PASFVCD
+14 PASFVAG
-21 STQQWQR
+21 SVQQWQR
-28 LIPATLA
+28 LVPATLG
-35 EQFLTNDSI
+35 EQSLTNDSI
-44 NVYATPRRLA
+44 HVYATPRRLA
-54 VLVTGLPLQ
+54 VLIEGLPVKQ
-63 QLDREE
+63 SDREE
-69 EVKGPPASS
+69 EVKGPPAAS
-78 AFKDGKPTKAAEGF
+78 AFQDGKPTKAAEGF
-92 AKKQGVEIEALEV
+92 AKKQGVEMDALEV

-122 RRTAD
+122 RPTAD
-127 ILAELVPLWINK
+127 ILAELVPLWISK

-150 GDLKFPRPIRSL
+150 GELKFPRPIRSL
-162 VALLDDTVLPIT
+162 VALLDDTVLPID

-190 HRVLYTPPTPPLAK
+190 HRVLYTPPTPPL
-204 GGTLIP
+204 
-210 TPPQTQGG
+210 
-218 TLIPTPPQTQGETL
+218 
-232 IPTPT
+232 
-237 QTQGET
+237 
-243 LIPTP
+243 
-248 TQTQGETLILTK
+248 TK

-268 PQAEDY
+268 PQAEGY
-274 VQCLRAAY
+274 VECLRAAC
-282 VEVNRQQRKNQIQ
+282 VEVDRSQRKIQIQ
-295 AQVEAAATKQGG
+295 AQVESAATKQGG
-307 YADISDDLLE
+307 YADITEDLLE

-330 GKFDDEFLIL
+330 GKFDDDFLML

-361 PQYPELLP
+361 PQFPELLP

-420 TVTFQEDLGTVRA
+420 TVTFQEDLGTVRE

-442 NLLVNQL
+442 SLIVNQL
-449 QIPETEQADVAR
+449 QVTAEEKLHIAR

-469 LVTQMVYELPE
+469 LVTQMVYEFPE
-480 MQGIMGQK
+480 LQGIMGQK
-488 YALASG
+488 YAFASG

-501 AIFEHYLPKGAGDNL
+501 AILEHYLPKGAGDNL
-516 PQTLTGQIV
+516 PQTLTGQVV
-525 GISDKLD
+525 GIADKLD

-558 AIINIIWAAQLPVNL
+558 AIINIIWSAQLPINL
-573 HKLLAQVVAEFTA
+573 HQLLAEIVAEVTA
-586 IRPETSPELL
+586 TRPQTPPELL
-596 SQLSEFFIQRIRTL
+596 SQLYEFCLQRIRTL
-610 LEEEKNVDY
+610 LQEEKHVDY
-619 DLVNAVLGEK
+619 DLVNAVLGEN

-638 RNLLDT
+638 RDLLDAQ
-644 LERTLFLQQ
+644 ERALFLQQ
-653 IRNDNTLDKI
+653 IRNNKTLDKI

-683 LEPKK
+683 LEPKVT
-688 AVKPELFQKSSEQA
+688 VKPELFQKSSEQD
-702 FYDAVV
+702 FYDALV

-738 NFFDGPE
+738 NFFDGSE
-745 SVLVMDS
+745 SVLVMDA

-781 NRS
+781 NRF

>member
-1 MTAFLLELGTEEL
+1 MPNFLLELGTEEL
-14 PASFVCD
+14 PASFVA
-21 STQQWQR
+21 SSVRQWER
-28 LIPATLA
+28 LVPATLA
-35 EQFLTNDSI
+35 EQSLTNESI

-54 VLVTGLPLQ
+54 VLIEGLPIKQ
-63 QLDREE
+63 SDREE

-92 AKKQGVEIEALEV
+92 AKKQGVEIDALSV

-122 RRTAD
+122 RLSAD
-127 ILAELVPLWINK
+127 ILTELVPQWINK

-150 GDLKFPRPIRSL
+150 GDLKFPRPIRSI
-162 VALLDDTVLPIT
+162 VALLDDTVLPIA

-190 HRVLYTPPTPPLAK
+190 HRVLH
-204 GGTLIP
+204 
-210 TPPQTQGG
+210 PQ
-218 TLIPTPPQTQGETL
+218 P
-232 IPTPT
+232 
-237 QTQGET
+237 
-243 LIPTP
+243 
-248 TQTQGETLILTK
+248 
-260 GGTGGVSI
+260 VSI

-274 VQCLRAAY
+274 VECLRAAC
-282 VEVNRQQRKNQIQ
+282 VEVDRTQRKNQIK
-295 AQVEAAATKQGG
+295 AQVEATATKQGG
-307 YADISDDLLE
+307 YADITEDLLE

-330 GKFDDEFLIL
+330 GKFDEEFLIL

-351 NQRYFPILKN
+351 NQRYFPILKS
-361 PQYPELLP
+361 PDFPELLP

-378 PAKSA
+378 PAASA

-397 ADGQFFYKADLAKP
+397 ADGEFFYKADLAKP

-420 TVTFQEDLGTVRA
+420 KVTFQEDLGTVRA

-442 NLLVNQL
+442 SLITNQL
-449 QIPETEQADVAR
+449 QITAEEKAYIER

-488 YALASG
+488 YALACG
-494 ESEAVAT
+494 EAKAVAT
-501 AIFEHYLPKGAGDNL
+501 AIFEHYLPRGAGDNL

-525 GISDKLD
+525 GIADKLD

-558 AIINIIWAAQLPVNL
+558 AIINIIWAAQLPINL
-573 HKLLAQVVAEFTA
+573 HQLLAEVVAEFTV

-596 SQLSEFFIQRIRTL
+596 SQLYEFFLQRIRTL
-610 LEEEKNVDY
+610 LQEEKNVDY
-619 DLVNAVLGEK
+619 DLVNAVLGEN

-638 RNLLDT
+638 KDLLDT
-644 LERTLFLQQ
+644 LERALFLQE
-653 IRNDNTLDKI
+653 IRNDKTLDRI

-674 AQGDLDKIE
+674 AQGDLDKVE
-683 LEPKK
+683 LEPKN

-714 QLSKQTRNYQQLV
+714 LLSKQTRNYQQLV
-727 DSLTEIAPTVS
+727 ESLTDIAPAVS

-781 NRS
+781 NRF

>member
-1 MTAFLLELGTEEL
+1 MSAFLLELGTEEL
-14 PASFVCD
+14 PASFVAG
-21 STQQWQR
+21 SAQQWQR
-28 LIPATLA
+28 LVPATLA
-35 EQFLTNDSI
+35 EQSLTNDSI
-44 NVYATPRRLA
+44 HVYATPRRLA
-54 VLVTGLPLQ
+54 VLIEGLPVKQ
-63 QLDREE
+63 SDREE
-69 EVKGPPASS
+69 DVKGPPAAS

-122 RRTAD
+122 RPTAD
-127 ILAELVPLWINK
+127 ILTELVPLWISK

-150 GDLKFPRPIRSL
+150 GDLKFPRPIRSI
-162 VALLDDTVLPIT
+162 VALLDDTVLPID

-190 HRVLYTPPTPPLAK
+190 HRVLHTSPTPPL
-204 GGTLIP
+204 
-210 TPPQTQGG
+210 
-218 TLIPTPPQTQGETL
+218 
-232 IPTPT
+232 
-237 QTQGET
+237 
-243 LIPTP
+243 
-248 TQTQGETLILTK
+248 TK
-260 GGTGGVSI
+260 AMPGGVSI
-268 PQAEDY
+268 PQAEGY
-274 VQCLRAAY
+274 VEYLRAAC
-282 VEVNRQQRKNQIQ
+282 VEVDRSQRKIQIQ
-295 AQVEAAATKQGG
+295 AQVESAATKQGG
-307 YADISDDLLE
+307 YADITEDLLE

-330 GKFDDEFLIL
+330 GKFDDDFLML

-361 PQYPELLP
+361 PQFPELLP

-420 TVTFQEDLGTVRA
+420 TVTFQEDLGTVRE

-442 NLLVNQL
+442 SLLVNQL
-449 QIPETEQADVAR
+449 QVTAEEKLHIAR

-469 LVTQMVYELPE
+469 LVTQMVYEFPE
-480 MQGIMGQK
+480 LQGIMGQK
-488 YALASG
+488 YAFASG

-501 AIFEHYLPKGAGDNL
+501 AILEHYLPKGAGDNL
-516 PQTLTGQIV
+516 PQTMTGQIV
-525 GISDKLD
+525 GIADKLD

-573 HKLLAQVVAEFTA
+573 HQLLSESVAEFTA

-596 SQLSEFFIQRIRTL
+596 PQLSEFFLQRIRTL
-610 LEEEKNVDY
+610 LQEEKNVDY
-619 DLVNAVLGEK
+619 DLVNAVLGEN

-638 RNLLDT
+638 RDLLDT
-644 LERTLFLQQ
+644 LERALFLQQ

-683 LEPKK
+683 LEPKTT
-688 AVKPELFQKSSEQA
+688 VKPELFQKSSEQA
-702 FYDAVV
+702 FYDALV

-714 QLSKQTRNYQQLV
+714 QLSKQTRNYQLLV

-781 NRS
+781 KS

>member
-1 MTAFLLELGTEEL
+1 MAAFLLELGTEEL

-35 EQFLTNDSI
+35 EQFLTNDSVH
-44 NVYATPRRLA
+44 VYATPRRLA

-122 RRTAD
+122 RTTAD

-190 HRVLYTPPTPPLAK
+190 HRVLYTPPTPPLTK
-204 GGTLIP
+204 GGTSTIPTPALTQEETSIP
-210 TPPQTQGG
+210 TPP
-218 TLIPTPPQTQGETL
+218 
-232 IPTPT
+232 
-237 QTQGET
+237 
-243 LIPTP
+243 
-248 TQTQGETLILTK
+248 LTK

-282 VEVNRQQRKNQIQ
+282 VEVDREQRKTQIQ

-307 YADISDDLLE
+307 YADITDDLLE

-330 GKFDDEFLIL
+330 GKFDDDFLML

-351 NQRYFPILKN
+351 NQRYFPILKS
-361 PQYPELLP
+361 PDFPELLP
-369 YFITISNGD
+369 YFITISNGA

-525 GISDKLD
+525 GIADKLD

-558 AIINIIWAAQLPVNL
+558 AIINIIWAAQLSVNL

-586 IRPETSPELL
+586 ARPQTSPELL
-596 SQLSEFFIQRIRTL
+596 SQLSEFFLQRIRTL

-619 DLVNAVLGEK
+619 DLVNAVLGEN

-638 RNLLDT
+638 KDLLDT

-674 AQGDLDKIE
+674 AQGELDKIQ
-683 LEPKK
+683 LEPKN

-702 FYDAVV
+702 FYDALV

-714 QLSKQTRNYQQLV
+714 QLSKQTRNYQLLV
-727 DSLTEIAPTVS
+727 DTLTQIAPTVS

>member
-1 MTAFLLELGTEEL
+1 
-14 PASFVCD
+14 
-21 STQQWQR
+21 
-28 LIPATLA
+28 
-35 EQFLTNDSI
+35 
-44 NVYATPRRLA
+44 
-54 VLVTGLPLQ
+54 
-63 QLDREE
+63 
-69 EVKGPPASS
+69 
-78 AFKDGKPTKAAEGF
+78 
-92 AKKQGVEIEALEV
+92 
-105 RATDKGDF
+105 
-113 VFVLKKIPG
+113 PG
-122 RRTAD
+122 RMTAD
-127 ILAELVPLWINK
+127 ILAELVPQWINK

-150 GDLKFPRPIRSL
+150 GDLKFPRPIRSM

-190 HRVLYTPPTPPLAK
+190 HRVLYTPPTPS
-204 GGTLIP
+204 
-210 TPPQTQGG
+210 
-218 TLIPTPPQTQGETL
+218 
-232 IPTPT
+232 
-237 QTQGET
+237 
-243 LIPTP
+243 
-248 TQTQGETLILTK
+248 
-260 GGTGGVSI
+260 GGVSI
-268 PQAEDY
+268 SQAEDY
-274 VQCLRAAY
+274 VECLRAAC
-282 VEVNRQQRKNQIQ
+282 VEVDRTQRKNQIK

-307 YADISDDLLE
+307 YADITEDLLE

-330 GKFDDEFLIL
+330 GKFDEEFLIL

-351 NQRYFPILKN
+351 NQRYFPILKS
-361 PQYPELLP
+361 PDFPELLP
-369 YFITISNGD
+369 YFITISNGS
-378 PAKSA
+378 PAKAA

-397 ADGQFFYKADLAKP
+397 ADGQFFYKADLVKP

-420 TVTFQEDLGTVRA
+420 KVTFQEDLGTVRA

-442 NLLVNQL
+442 SLIVNQL
-449 QIPETEQADVAR
+449 QITEEEEADVAR

-494 ESEAVAT
+494 ESEEVAT

-516 PQTLTGQIV
+516 PQTLTGQVV
-525 GISDKLD
+525 GIADKLD

-573 HKLLAQVVAEFTA
+573 HKLLAEVVAEFTA
-586 IRPETSPELL
+586 ARPETPGELL
-596 SQLSEFFIQRIRTL
+596 AQLYEFFLQRIRTL
-610 LEEEKNVDY
+610 LQEEKNVDY
-619 DLVNAVLGEK
+619 DLVNAVLGEN

-638 RNLLDT
+638 RDLLDAR
-644 LERTLFLQQ
+644 ERALFLQE
-653 IRNDNTLDKI
+653 IRNNQTLDLI

-683 LEPKK
+683 LEPKT

-714 QLSKQTRNYQQLV
+714 LLSKQTRDYQQLV

-745 SVLVMDS
+745 SVLVMDP
-752 DPEIKRNRLNLLGLL
+752 DPEIKQNRLNLLGLL

-781 NRS
+781 KG

>member
-1 MTAFLLELGTEEL
+1 MPNFLLELGTEEL
-14 PASFVCD
+14 PASFV
-21 STQQWQR
+21 SGSAQQWQR
-28 LIPATLA
+28 LVPATLA
-35 EQFLTNDSI
+35 EESLTNDSI

-54 VLVTGLPLQ
+54 VLVKGLPVQ

-92 AKKQGVEIEALEV
+92 AKKQGVEIDALEV

-122 RRTAD
+122 RMTAD
-127 ILAELVPLWINK
+127 ILTELVPQWINK

-190 HRVLYTPPTPPLAK
+190 HRVLH
-204 GGTLIP
+204 
-210 TPPQTQGG
+210 PQ
-218 TLIPTPPQTQGETL
+218 P
-232 IPTPT
+232 
-237 QTQGET
+237 
-243 LIPTP
+243 
-248 TQTQGETLILTK
+248 
-260 GGTGGVSI
+260 VSI

-274 VQCLRAAY
+274 VECLRAAC
-282 VEVNRQQRKNQIQ
+282 VEVDRSQRKNQIK
-295 AQVEAAATKQGG
+295 AQVEAAATKQSG
-307 YADISDDLLE
+307 YADITEDLLE

-351 NQRYFPILKN
+351 NQRYFPILKS
-361 PQYPELLP
+361 PDFPELLP

-378 PAKSA
+378 PAKAA

-397 ADGQFFYKADLAKP
+397 ADGQFFYKADLIKP
-411 LEDYLPKLE
+411 LEDYLPKLA

-442 NLLVNQL
+442 SLIATQL
-449 QIPETEQADVAR
+449 QITGEQQAYIAR

-494 ESEAVAT
+494 ESEEVAT

-516 PQTLTGQIV
+516 PQTLTGQVV
-525 GISDKLD
+525 GIADKLD

-558 AIINIIWAAQLPVNL
+558 AIINIIWAAQLPINL
-573 HKLLAQVVAEFTA
+573 HQLLAEAVAEFTA
-586 IRPETSPELL
+586 ARPETPAELL
-596 SQLSEFFIQRIRTL
+596 SQLYEFFLQRIRTL
-610 LEEEKNVDY
+610 LQEEKNVDY
-619 DLVNAVLGEK
+619 DLVNAVLGEN

-638 RNLLDT
+638 RDLLDAR
-644 LERTLFLQQ
+644 ERALFLQQ
-653 IRNDNTLDKI
+653 IRNNQTLDLI

-674 AQGDLDKIE
+674 AQGDLDKVE
-683 LEPKK
+683 LEPKA

-714 QLSKQTRNYQQLV
+714 LLSKQTRNYQQLV

-752 DPEIKRNRLNLLGLL
+752 DPEIKQNRLNLLGLL

-781 NRS
+781 KG

>member
-1 MTAFLLELGTEEL
+1 MPNFLLELGTEEL
-14 PASFVCD
+14 PASFVA
-21 STQQWQR
+21 SSAQQWQR
-28 LIPATLA
+28 LVPATLA
-35 EQFLTNDSI
+35 EESLTNDSI

-54 VLVTGLPLQ
+54 VLVKGLPVQ

-92 AKKQGVEIEALEV
+92 AKKQGVEIDALEV

-122 RRTAD
+122 RMTAD
-127 ILAELVPLWINK
+127 ILTELVPQWINK

-150 GDLKFPRPIRSL
+150 GDLKFPRPIRWM

-190 HRVLYTPPTPPLAK
+190 HRVLYTPPTPQK
-204 GGTLIP
+204 G
-210 TPPQTQGG
+210 
-218 TLIPTPPQTQGETL
+218 E
-232 IPTPT
+232 
-237 QTQGET
+237 
-243 LIPTP
+243 
-248 TQTQGETLILTK
+248 
-260 GGTGGVSI
+260 TGGVSI

-274 VQCLRAAY
+274 VECLRAAC
-282 VEVNRQQRKNQIQ
+282 VEVDRTQRKNQIK

-307 YADISDDLLE
+307 YADITEDLLE

-351 NQRYFPILKN
+351 NQRYFPILKSPN
-361 PQYPELLP
+361 YPELLP

-378 PAKSA
+378 PAKAA

-397 ADGQFFYKADLAKP
+397 ADGQFFYKADLVKP
-411 LEDYLPKLE
+411 LEDYLPKLA

-442 NLLVNQL
+442 SLIATQL
-449 QIPETEQADVAR
+449 QITGEQQAYIAR

-494 ESEAVAT
+494 ESEEVAT

-516 PQTLTGQIV
+516 PQTLTGQVV
-525 GISDKLD
+525 GIADKLD

-558 AIINIIWAAQLPVNL
+558 AITNIIWAAQLPINL
-573 HKLLAQVVAEFTA
+573 HQLLAEVVAEFTA
-586 IRPETSPELL
+586 ARPETPAELL
-596 SQLSEFFIQRIRTL
+596 EQLYEFFLQRIRTL
-610 LEEEKNVDY
+610 LQEEKNVDY
-619 DLVNAVLGEK
+619 DLVNAVLGEN

-638 RNLLDT
+638 RDLLDAR
-644 LERTLFLQQ
+644 ERALFLQQ
-653 IRNDNTLDKI
+653 IRNNQTLDLI

-674 AQGDLDKIE
+674 AQGDLDKVE
-683 LEPKK
+683 LEPKT
-688 AVKPELFQKSSEQA
+688 AVKPDLFQKSSEQA

-714 QLSKQTRNYQQLV
+714 LLSKQTRNYQQLV
-727 DSLTEIAPTVS
+727 DSLTEIAPAVS
-738 NFFDGPE
+738 SFFDGPE
-745 SVLVMDS
+745 SVLVMDP

-781 NRS
+781 KS

>member
-1 MTAFLLELGTEEL
+1 MAAFLLELGTEEL

-21 STQQWQR
+21 SVQQWQR
-28 LIPATLA
+28 LIPANLA

-44 NVYATPRRLA
+44 HVYATPRRLA
-54 VLVTGLPLQ
+54 VLVKGLPVQ

-92 AKKQGVEIEALEV
+92 AKKQGVEMDALEV

-122 RRTAD
+122 RMTAD
-127 ILAELVPLWINK
+127 ILAEIVPLWISK
-139 LEGKRFMRWAD
+139 LEGKRFMRWGD
-150 GDLKFPRPIRSL
+150 GELKFPRPIRSI
-162 VALLDDTVLPIT
+162 VALLDDTVLPIA
-174 LVSGSDTV
+174 LVNGSDTV
-182 KSDRISQG
+182 NSDRISQG

-204 GGTLIP
+204 EGTLP
-210 TPPQTQGG
+210 TPP
-218 TLIPTPPQTQGETL
+218 LA
-232 IPTPT
+232 
-237 QTQGET
+237 
-243 LIPTP
+243 
-248 TQTQGETLILTK
+248 K
-260 GGTGGVSI
+260 GGTGGVSVS
-268 PQAEDY
+268 QAEGY
-274 VQCLRAAY
+274 VESLRAAY
-282 VEVNRQQRKNQIQ
+282 VEVDRTQRKTQIK

-330 GKFDDEFLIL
+330 GKFDEEFLIL

-361 PQYPELLP
+361 PKSPELLP

-442 NLLVNQL
+442 NLIVNQL
-449 QIPETEQADVAR
+449 QLTAEENLNIAR

-469 LVTQMVYELPE
+469 LVTQIVYELPE

-501 AIFEHYLPKGAGDNL
+501 GIVEHYLPKGAGDKL
-516 PQTLTGQIV
+516 PQTITGQIV
-525 GISDKLD
+525 GIADKLD

-558 AIINIIWAAQLPVNL
+558 AIVNIIWTAELSVNL
-573 HKLLAQVVAEFTA
+573 HQLLAESVGEFTA
-586 IRPETSPELL
+586 IRPEASSELL
-596 SQLSEFFIQRIRTL
+596 SQLYEFFLQRIRTL
-610 LEEEKNVDY
+610 LQEEKHVDY
-619 DLVNAVLGEK
+619 DLVNAVLGEN

-638 RNLLDT
+638 RDLLDT
-644 LERTLFLQQ
+644 LERALFLQQ

-688 AVKPELFQKSSEQA
+688 AVKPELFQKSAEQA
-702 FYDAVV
+702 FYDALV

-752 DPEIKRNRLNLLGLL
+752 DPEIKRNRLSLLGLL

-781 NRS
+781 NRF